1 MTLTTEAFDKQFA
14 AIFGD
19 GLRRDQFHVVSALTP
34 PSKRQYHGHDS
45 MTAQCRTGRI
55 SASSPSPASQ
65 PVCVKA
71 NHQR

>member
-1 MTLTTEAFDKQFA
+1 MIPTNATFDKQFA
-14 AIFGD
+14 AVFGN
-19 GLRRDQFHVVSALTP
+19 GTRRGEYPVVSAVTD
-34 PSKRQYHGHDS
+34 PSKRQYHGYDS
-45 MTAQCRTGRI
+45 LTAQCRTGRI